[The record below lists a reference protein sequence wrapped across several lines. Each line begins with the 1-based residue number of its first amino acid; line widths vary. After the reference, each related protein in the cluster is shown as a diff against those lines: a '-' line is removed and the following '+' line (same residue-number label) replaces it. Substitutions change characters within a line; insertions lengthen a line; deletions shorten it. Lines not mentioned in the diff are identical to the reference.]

1 MILVFLHGDPATG
14 KFTVGRELAGLTGF
28 EFYHNHLVVD
38 EVLKL
43 HAFGT
48 PGFVRLRDE
57 RWRAHLSA
65 AAASGGANVIFT
77 FNPENTVP
85 QEFIDW
91 IFGELPQR
99 HVRVVS
105 VQLCASETAIE
116 ARLATSQRQGF
127 KKLTDLPFYRQLRAA
142 GTFNS
147 PLIPRTDLQIDT
159 EVQSPVESARL
170 IARLVQH

>member
-1 MILVFLHGDPATG
+1 MILVFLYGDPATG
-14 KFTVGRELAGLTGF
+14 KYTVGRELTAITGF

-38 EVLKL
+38 EVLKS

-48 PGFVRLRDE
+48 PGFVARRDE
-57 RWRAHLSA
+57 LWRAHLSV

-99 HVRVVS
+99 HVRVIS
-105 VQLCASETAIE
+105 VQLLASEKAIE
-116 ARLATSQRQGF
+116 ARLASNQRQGF
-127 KKLTDLPFYRQLRAA
+127 RKLTDLSLYRQLRTA
-142 GTFNS
+142 GTFDS
-147 PLIPRTDLQIDT
+147 PVIPRTDLQIDT
-159 EVQSPVESARL
+159 VTHSPLETAKVIARL
-170 IARLVQH
+170 IQV